1 MYKIVIAEDNPI
13 MRRGLALI
21 CETLGLFVLFLA
33 NDGQQL
39 EDYLAACET
48 GSDLFPDIILMDISM
63 PVINGITATTF
74 ITMHFPRI
82 RVIALSLFSQE
93 KLIIDMLRSGAWGY
107 LTKNDAEPEEIRSAI
122 DAVMNHELYLS
133 PTVLKEWRIPSDYL
147 KPGYH
152 NNYKTSLLN
161 EREYEFLSFCGTG
174 MEYKEIAA
182 KMKVK
187 LSTIN
192 SYSYNVFEKLDIHTR
207 AGLAAYAIKHGL
219 TDIYLPEY

>member
-1 MYKIVIAEDNPI
+1 
-13 MRRGLALI
+13 
-21 CETLGLFVLFLA
+21 
-33 NDGQQL
+33 
-39 EDYLAACET
+39 
-48 GSDLFPDIILMDISM
+48 
-63 PVINGITATTF
+63 
-74 ITMHFPRI
+74 
-82 RVIALSLFSQE
+82 
-93 KLIIDMLRSGAWGY
+93 MLRSGAWGY